1 MYYQRKFKGESFL
14 ENTTED
20 KELLLNQW
28 QTCVDMANSV
38 SQRRDNMNNIFITLN
53 LAIMAAV
60 SITWDIK
67 SLFILIAGITICI
80 LWMLNIRNYKLLNT
94 AKFNVINSIEEKL
107 PSAPFKDEWQ
117 FLKNSKKYMDSTTLE
132 RILPITFIILYIA
145 AVIAIIVIKCVLLS
159 GLFPPA
165 HGDDPYFHSWLP

>member
-1 MYYQRKFKGESFL
+1 M

-80 LWMLNIRNYKLLNT
+80 LWILNIRNYKLLNT

-145 AVIAIIVIKCVLLS
+145 AVIAIIT
-159 GLFPPA
+159 
-165 HGDDPYFHSWLP
+165 DYFSLHMISYQIPRS

>member
-1 MYYQRKFKGESFL
+1 M

-38 SQRRDNMNNIFITLN
+38 SQRRDNVNNIFITLN

-117 FLKNSKKYMDSTTLE
+117 FLKNSKKYMESNTLE

-145 AVIAIIVIKCVLLS
+145 AVIAIIVIKCTS
-159 GLFPPA
+159 C
-165 HGDDPYFHSWLP
+165 

>member
-1 MYYQRKFKGESFL
+1 ML
-14 ENTTED
+14 NTNED

-53 LAIMAAV
+53 LAIIAAI

-67 SLFILIAGITICI
+67 SLFILIVGITICI
-80 LWMLNIRNYKLLNT
+80 LWILIIQNYKLLNT

-107 PSAPFKDEWQ
+107 PSTPFKDEWQ

-132 RILPITFIILYIA
+132 RILPITFIILYIVA
-145 AVIAIIVIKCVLLS
+145 IIAIIVLKYTSC
-159 GLFPPA
+159 
-165 HGDDPYFHSWLP
+165 

>member
-1 MYYQRKFKGESFL
+1 M
-14 ENTTED
+14 ENTNED

-67 SLFILIAGITICI
+67 SLFILIAGIAICI
-80 LWMLNIRNYKLLNT
+80 LWILNIRNYKLLNT

-132 RILPITFIILYIA
+132 RILPITFIILYIVA
-145 AVIAIIVIKCVLLS
+145 IIAIIVLKYTSC
-159 GLFPPA
+159 
-165 HGDDPYFHSWLP
+165 

>member
-1 MYYQRKFKGESFL
+1 M

-145 AVIAIIVIKCVLLS
+145 AVIAIIVIKYTSC
-159 GLFPPA
+159 
-165 HGDDPYFHSWLP
+165 

>member
-1 MYYQRKFKGESFL
+1 M

-53 LAIMAAV
+53 FAIMAAV

-145 AVIAIIVIKCVLLS
+145 AVIAIIVIKCTS
-159 GLFPPA
+159 C
-165 HGDDPYFHSWLP
+165 

>member
-1 MYYQRKFKGESFL
+1 M

-67 SLFILIAGITICI
+67 SLFILIAGIAICI
-80 LWMLNIRNYKLLNT
+80 LWILNIRNYKLLNI

-145 AVIAIIVIKCVLLS
+145 AVIAIIVIKCTS
-159 GLFPPA
+159 C
-165 HGDDPYFHSWLP
+165 

>member
-1 MYYQRKFKGESFL
+1 M

-145 AVIAIIVIKCVLLS
+145 AIIAIIAIKCTS
-159 GLFPPA
+159 C
-165 HGDDPYFHSWLP
+165 

>member
-1 MYYQRKFKGESFL
+1 M
-14 ENTTED
+14 ENTNED

-53 LAIMAAV
+53 LAIMTAV

-94 AKFNVINSIEEKL
+94 AKFNVINSSISNPLSFSIEICSSIVLNGFTAYAIKILHKKQKAHLVTHVAKL
-107 PSAPFKDEWQ
+107 PRLGGIDY
-117 FLKNSKKYMDSTTLE
+117 L
-132 RILPITFIILYIA
+132 
-145 AVIAIIVIKCVLLS
+145 
-159 GLFPPA
+159 
-165 HGDDPYFHSWLP
+165 

>member
-1 MYYQRKFKGESFL
+1 L

-132 RILPITFIILYIA
+132 RILPITFIILYIST
-145 AVIAIIVIKCVLLS
+145 VIAIIVIKCTS
-159 GLFPPA
+159 C
-165 HGDDPYFHSWLP
+165 

>member
-1 MYYQRKFKGESFL
+1 
-14 ENTTED
+14 
-20 KELLLNQW
+20 
-28 QTCVDMANSV
+28 MANSV

-145 AVIAIIVIKCVLLS
+145 TIIAIIVIKCTS
-159 GLFPPA
+159 
-165 HGDDPYFHSWLP
+165 Y

>member
-1 MYYQRKFKGESFL
+1 M

-132 RILPITFIILYIA
+132 RILPITFIIIYIA
-145 AVIAIIVIKCVLLS
+145 SVISIIVIKFTYC
-159 GLFPPA
+159 
-165 HGDDPYFHSWLP
+165 

>member
-1 MYYQRKFKGESFL
+1 M

-80 LWMLNIRNYKLLNT
+80 LWMLNIRNYKLKEAIRRQMQPASCILILAGVYST
-94 AKFNVINSIEEKL
+94 YSKWINIEIEL
-107 PSAPFKDEWQ
+107 AQSMG
-117 FLKNSKKYMDSTTLE
+117 KK
-132 RILPITFIILYIA
+132 I
-145 AVIAIIVIKCVLLS
+145 IAIELWGAERTSSKVKSATHSIVRWNIDSIVNAIR
-159 GLFPPA
+159 G
-165 HGDDPYFHSWLP
+165 Y

>member
-1 MYYQRKFKGESFL
+1 M

-145 AVIAIIVIKCVLLS
+145 SVIAIIVIKCTS
-159 GLFPPA
+159 C
-165 HGDDPYFHSWLP
+165 

>member
-1 MYYQRKFKGESFL
+1 M

-117 FLKNSKKYMDSTTLE
+117 FLKKSKKYMDSTTLE

-145 AVIAIIVIKCVLLS
+145 AVIAIIVIKCTS
-159 GLFPPA
+159 C
-165 HGDDPYFHSWLP
+165 

>member
-1 MYYQRKFKGESFL
+1 M

-132 RILPITFIILYIA
+132 RILPITFIILYIST
-145 AVIAIIVIKCVLLS
+145 VIAITVIKCTS
-159 GLFPPA
+159 C
-165 HGDDPYFHSWLP
+165 

>member
-1 MYYQRKFKGESFL
+1 M

-107 PSAPFKDEWQ
+107 PLAPFKDEWQ

-145 AVIAIIVIKCVLLS
+145 AVIAIIVIKYTSC
-159 GLFPPA
+159 
-165 HGDDPYFHSWLP
+165 

>member
-1 MYYQRKFKGESFL
+1 M
-14 ENTTED
+14 ENTNRD

-53 LAIMAAV
+53 LAIIAAI

-67 SLFILIAGITICI
+67 SLFILIVGITICI
-80 LWMLNIRNYKLLNT
+80 LWILIIQNYKLLNT

-107 PSAPFKDEWQ
+107 PSTPFKDEWQ

-132 RILPITFIILYIA
+132 RILPITFIILYIVA
-145 AVIAIIVIKCVLLS
+145 IIAIIVLKYTSC
-159 GLFPPA
+159 
-165 HGDDPYFHSWLP
+165 

>member
-1 MYYQRKFKGESFL
+1 M

-107 PSAPFKDEWQ
+107 PSAPFKDERQ

-145 AVIAIIVIKCVLLS
+145 AVIAIIVIKCTS
-159 GLFPPA
+159 C
-165 HGDDPYFHSWLP
+165 

>member
-1 MYYQRKFKGESFL
+1 M

-28 QTCVDMANSV
+28 QTCVDIANSV

-107 PSAPFKDEWQ
+107 PLAPFKDEWQ

-145 AVIAIIVIKCVLLS
+145 AVIAIIVIKYTSC
-159 GLFPPA
+159 
-165 HGDDPYFHSWLP
+165 

>member
-1 MYYQRKFKGESFL
+1 ML
-14 ENTTED
+14 NTNED

-53 LAIMAAV
+53 LAIIAAI

-67 SLFILIAGITICI
+67 SLFILIVGITICI
-80 LWMLNIRNYKLLNT
+80 LWILIIQNYKLLNT

-107 PSAPFKDEWQ
+107 PSTPFKDKWQ

-132 RILPITFIILYIA
+132 RILPITFIILYIVA
-145 AVIAIIVIKCVLLS
+145 IIAIIVLKYTSC
-159 GLFPPA
+159 
-165 HGDDPYFHSWLP
+165 

>member
-1 MYYQRKFKGESFL
+1 M

-80 LWMLNIRNYKLLNT
+80 LWILNIRNYKLLNT
-94 AKFNVINSIEEKL
+94 AKFNVINLIEEKL

-117 FLKNSKKYMDSTTLE
+117 FLKNSKKYMNSTTLE
-132 RILPITFIILYIA
+132 RILPITFIILYTA
-145 AVIAIIVIKCVLLS
+145 AVIAIIVIKCTS
-159 GLFPPA
+159 C
-165 HGDDPYFHSWLP
+165 

>member
-1 MYYQRKFKGESFL
+1 M
-14 ENTTED
+14 ENTNGD

-53 LAIMAAV
+53 LAIIAAV

-67 SLFILIAGITICI
+67 SLFILIVGIIICI
-80 LWMLNIRNYKLLNT
+80 LWILIIRNYKLLNT

-107 PSAPFKDEWQ
+107 PSTPFKHEWQ

-132 RILPITFIILYIA
+132 RILPITFIILYIVA
-145 AVIAIIVIKCVLLS
+145 IIAIIVLKYTSC
-159 GLFPPA
+159 
-165 HGDDPYFHSWLP
+165 

>member
-1 MYYQRKFKGESFL
+1 M

-80 LWMLNIRNYKLLNT
+80 LWILNIRNYKLLNT

-107 PSAPFKDEWQ
+107 PSAPVSYTH
-117 FLKNSKKYMDSTTLE
+117 LTL
-132 RILPITFIILYIA
+132 PTIA
-145 AVIAIIVIKCVLLS
+145 
-159 GLFPPA
+159 
-165 HGDDPYFHSWLP
+165 

>member
-1 MYYQRKFKGESFL
+1 M

-80 LWMLNIRNYKLLNT
+80 LWILNIRNYKLLNT

-107 PSAPFKDEWQ
+107 PSATFKDEWQ

-145 AVIAIIVIKCVLLS
+145 TVIAIIVIKCTS
-159 GLFPPA
+159 C
-165 HGDDPYFHSWLP
+165 

>member
-1 MYYQRKFKGESFL
+1 M

-117 FLKNSKKYMDSTTLE
+117 FLKNSKKYMDSTKE
-132 RILPITFIILYIA
+132 
-145 AVIAIIVIKCVLLS
+145 
-159 GLFPPA
+159 GLI
-165 HGDDPYFHSWLP
+165 

>member
-1 MYYQRKFKGESFL
+1 M

-145 AVIAIIVIKCVLLS
+145 AVIAIIGKRQINQTEKDVHIK
-159 GLFPPA
+159 
-165 HGDDPYFHSWLP
+165 

>member
-1 MYYQRKFKGESFL
+1 M
-14 ENTTED
+14 ENTTKD

-80 LWMLNIRNYKLLNT
+80 LWMLNIRNYKLKEAIRRQMQPASCILILAGVYST
-94 AKFNVINSIEEKL
+94 YSKWINIEIEL
-107 PSAPFKDEWQ
+107 AQSMG
-117 FLKNSKKYMDSTTLE
+117 KK
-132 RILPITFIILYIA
+132 I
-145 AVIAIIVIKCVLLS
+145 IAIELWGAERTSSKVKSAAHNIVRWNTDSIINAIR
-159 GLFPPA
+159 G
-165 HGDDPYFHSWLP
+165 Y